1 MTWSIAQ
8 RNTTN
13 PSIIDDHLMKTIY
26 TNRGVKA
33 EDDLTY
39 PLQGLH
45 HFGELTHIE
54 RAAERLFKAFL
65 DNENIMIIGDYDT
78 DGATST
84 ALMMKVLKALG
95 YTRISFAVPDRFKY
109 GYGLSEKLIK
119 DIHPEKIDVIVTVD
133 NGIASIGGVAY
144 ANKHDID
151 VIITDHHLPGEQL
164 PDAYAIVNPNQ
175 KGDAF
180 PSRNLAG
187 VGVAFYVLLAL
198 RDYFKAH
205 LPEHPLPNMKQY
217 LDIVAL
223 GTIAD
228 LVPLDYN
235 NRILVHHGTQI
246 IKEQQASLGIQS
258 LMAVANRQ
266 AIFFTASDFGFYI
279 APKLNAAGRLDDMS
293 LGIQCLLSTDR
304 KMAKFH
310 ATQLDQLNEARK
322 QINQQMQMQ
331 ALAII
336 ASMKEVGNQ
345 PVIILYHQSWHEGV
359 IGIVASKIK
368 EAYHR
373 PTFIFANNG
382 DLLKGSARSIPGI
395 NLKDVL
401 TLLADSRPQLMQG
414 YGGHAMAAGLTI
426 AETDFGAFKDA
437 LTGII
442 KKTFSED
449 LLHKVYHV
457 DGMLA
462 DSLITLD
469 QALKIEQGGPW
480 GQGFEEPIFHGYFDV
495 LESRSL
501 SGDQHSA
508 YTLRSATSDKRLE
521 AIFFNQSAEPFKSI
535 RHVEVVYQLK
545 VNRFNHRKKLQLQ
558 ILAMRAKS

>member
-1 MTWSIAQ
+1 MSWSIKQ
-8 RNTTN
+8 RNHTQTAAIHDQLMA
-13 PSIIDDHLMKTIY
+13 IIY
-26 TNRGVKA
+26 ANRGVKA
-33 EDDLTY
+33 EDDLSY
-39 PLQGLH
+39 PLQALH
-45 HFGELTHIE
+45 HFGDLTHIN
-54 RAAERLFKAFL
+54 RAAERLFKAYQN
-65 DNENIMIIGDYDT
+65 NENIMVIGDYDT

-84 ALMMKVLKALG
+84 ALMIKVLTALG
-95 YTRISFAVPDRFKY
+95 YKRIAFAVPDRFKY
-109 GYGLSEKLIK
+109 GYGLSEKLIQ
-119 DIHPEKIDVIVTVD
+119 DINPEKIDVIITVD
-133 NGIASIGGVAY
+133 NGIASLAGVAY
-144 ANKHDID
+144 ANKHNID
-151 VIITDHHLPGEQL
+151 VVITDHHLPGDQL

-175 KGDAF
+175 KDDQF

-198 RDYFKAH
+198 RDYFKVQ
-205 LPEHPLPNMKQY
+205 LPNHPLPNMKQY

-223 GTIAD
+223 GTVAD

-258 LMAVANRQ
+258 LMTVANRQ
-266 AIFFTASDFGFYI
+266 HAFFTASDFGFYI

-304 KMAKFH
+304 HMAKLH
-310 ATQLDQLNEARK
+310 ANQLDQLNEARK
-322 QINQQMQMQ
+322 QINQKMQLE
-331 ALAII
+331 AIEII
-336 ASMKEVGNQ
+336 ASMNNVGDQ
-345 PVIILYHQSWHEGV
+345 PVIILYHKHWHEGV

-373 PTFIFANNG
+373 PTFVFANNG

-401 TLLADSRPQLMQG
+401 TLLADQKPALMQG

-426 AETDFGAFKDA
+426 KEADFNVFKTA
-437 LTGII
+437 LTSIV

-449 LLHKVYHV
+449 LLHKVYQV
-457 DGMLA
+457 DGVLA
-462 DSLITLD
+462 DEMITLE

-480 GQGFEEPIFHGYFDV
+480 GQGFEEPVFHGCFDL

-508 YTLRSATSDKRLE
+508 YTLKSLSTDTRYE
-521 AIFFNQSAEPFKSI
+521 AIFFHQSAEPFKSI
-535 RHVEVVYQLK
+535 RTVEVVYQLK
-545 VNRFNHRKKLQLQ
+545 VNRFNHRKRLQLQ